1 MALAIYIR
9 DGVSTEVRDTSA
21 RTSAYILYYH
31 YVFRTKYNRP
41 LLSEE
46 IARKLIV
53 LLTPVCEE
61 RGYLLFGAAAMPDHV
76 HLVLSLKPTT
86 APAEPMQYVK
96 GRLSRELRRAFPELA
111 GPALWT
117 SGYYVE
123 AVGKK
128 NVHQVLHYVSRQDE
142 HHGPAA

>member
-1 MALAIYIR
+1 MAIAIFIR
-9 DGVSTEVRDTSA
+9 EGVSTEIRDTSP
-21 RTSAYILYYH
+21 RTAAYILYYH

-41 LLSEE
+41 VLNEAVAREL
-46 IARKLIV
+46 IA
-53 LLTPVCEE
+53 LLTLVCEE
-61 RGYLLFGAAAMPDHV
+61 RGYLLFAAAAMPDHV

-111 GPALWT
+111 GPALWA

-142 HHGPAA
+142 HHGSAA

>member
-1 MALAIYIR
+1 MPLGVYIR
-9 DGVSTEVRDTSA
+9 DGVAAEVRDASP
-21 RTSAYILYYH
+21 RTASYILYYH

-41 LLSEE
+41 VINEAVAGELL
-46 IARKLIV
+46 AV
-53 LLTPVCEE
+53 LAAVCEE
-61 RGYLLFGAAAMPDHV
+61 RGYILYAAAAMPEHV

-96 GRLSRELRRAFPELA
+96 GRSSRELRRAFPELA
-111 GPALWT
+111 GPALWA

-128 NVHQVLHYVSRQDE
+128 NVHQVLHYVSRQGE
-142 HHGPAA
+142 HHDGAA